1 MKATAESAE
10 TTAPT
15 EEQRALARELFE
27 EFAHLGHAIR
37 PDMRNI
43 ARGEMA
49 VVRTLHLA
57 VEAGE
62 LPITPSVIAERAH
75 LSTAR
80 TANVLRSLEE
90 KGWIRREH
98 ATDDRRRVT
107 VVLTDE
113 GEAVRVSRREEFEG
127 HAAAFLA
134 RLGEEDTREAI
145 RILKRCNQIVKEY
158 HEEEDAR

>member
-1 MKATAESAE
+1 MKATAGSAE
-10 TTAPT
+10 VTAPT

-27 EFAHLGHAIR
+27 EFAHFGHAIK
-37 PDMRNI
+37 PDMRNV

-107 VVLTDE
+107 VVLTEE
-113 GEAVRVSRREEFEG
+113 GEAVRVRRRDEFEG

-145 RILKRCNQIVKEY
+145 RILKRCNQIINEQQEGGEAK
-158 HEEEDAR
+158 

>member
-1 MKATAESAE
+1 MEE
-10 TTAPT
+10 IPAPT
-15 EEQRALARELFE
+15 PEQHALARELFE

-37 PDMRNI
+37 PDMRNA

-49 VVRTLHLA
+49 VIRTLHLA

-62 LPITPSVIAERAH
+62 LPITPSLIAERAH

-90 KGWIRREH
+90 KGWIVREH

-107 VVLTDE
+107 VTLTE
-113 GEAVRVSRREEFEG
+113 LGESVRVRRKSEFEA
-127 HAAAFLA
+127 HVAEFLV

-145 RILKRCNQIVKEY
+145 RILKRCNQIVEEY
-158 HEEEDAR
+158 HKEAQA